1 MTYTFAFPRLER
13 VIAGPGAVESLPSE
27 FERYGCRRALIV
39 TGPTLAAS
47 PLIDRVRRGLGDR
60 AAGVHAGVIQHV
72 PARTVDALLQQV
84 RDLHIDCLVS
94 VGGGS
99 PIDTVKAAVHALLT
113 GQAGPAPA
121 DGPVH
126 IAIPTTLSAAEFTD
140 VAGKTDDTTRI
151 KHALAD
157 PRLAARTVLLDPVA
171 ALDTPAWLWAAS
183 GLRALDHAI
192 ESLYSARHHAFS
204 DPLAERAIALLVE
217 HLPASLRGERD
228 DQVRHRGECQVAAW
242 MAVFGLTNAGSGIS
256 HMLGH
261 QIGARW
267 DVPHGVTSAIV
278 LPHAMRF
285 MATVAPERFAPIARA
300 LRIPFDEAGAAAQE
314 CAERVAAFVG
324 QFTLPSRLRDV
335 AVPADE
341 LTGIAAHV
349 CDMMNR
355 DQPLGR
361 PMTPDEVVSILAAA
375 H

>member
-1 MTYTFAFPRLER
+1 
-13 VIAGPGAVESLPSE
+13 
-27 FERYGCRRALIV
+27 LIV

-47 PLIDRVRRGLGDR
+47 PLVDRLRRALGDR
-60 AAGVHAGVIQHV
+60 AAGVHAGVVQHV
-72 PARTVDALLQQV
+72 PAGTVDALLQQV
-84 RDLHIDCLVS
+84 RELDVDCMVS

-99 PIDTVKAAVHALLT
+99 PIDTVKAAAHALL
-113 GQAGPAPA
+113 AGSAGTMPR
-121 DGPVH
+121 DGLVH

-151 KHALAD
+151 KHALSD

-183 GLRALDHAI
+183 GLRALDHAV
-192 ESLYSARHHAFS
+192 ESLYSARHHPFS
-204 DPLAERAIALLVE
+204 DPLAERAIAVLVE
-217 HLPASLRGERD
+217 HLPASLRGTREE
-228 DQVRHRGECQVAAW
+228 QIRHRGECQMAAW

-285 MATVAPERFAPIARA
+285 MAAAAPERFAPIARA
-300 LRIPFDEAGAAAQE
+300 LRVPFDDPAAGARE
-314 CAERVAAFVG
+314 CAERIDAFIA
-324 QFTLPSRLRDV
+324 QFTLPGRLRDV
-335 AVPADE
+335 SVPADE
-341 LTGIAAHV
+341 LAGIAGHV
-349 CDMMNR
+349 CEVMNR
-355 DQPLGR
+355 DRPLGR
-361 PMTPDEVVSILAAA
+361 PITQDEVVAILAAA